1 MSYSR
6 YHSEEPVL
14 IELFEAIRAEG
25 VQLGLQELIASQKAL
40 LFGLG
45 GNSMESIRSL
55 LQMLW
60 LGSKDEYPIFD
71 KCFQRYWDRIKT
83 DLRQLETDPIDQTR
97 SFRAAKADDM
107 PAEREEL
114 KSEESGD
121 LSPPPASEK
130 PSEEATINLPA
141 ASKEAPDTEFQL
153 VHQHD
158 PASPLLLRRSY
169 QHLRSEYPTYAELDL
184 DIGATIKN
192 IAKQGYFD
200 EAVFRPRIQH
210 DLNLLFFIDAGGS
223 MVPQMDFCQRWRKA
237 IHASVRYRIS
247 RTCYFDNVPGSTVFT
262 DMELSEEIPLRRFW
276 GNVPPGRTVA
286 LIISDAGAARG
297 SWDSMRI
304 LDSRDFAR
312 TLMRKGIAQLWLNPM
327 RRDWWKDSSAAKI
340 STMVPKMLSMHQS
353 DLRETIL
360 YINQRLEGGSS

>member
-1 MSYSR
+1 MFDR
-6 YHSEEPVL
+6 HHKEEPAL
-14 IELFEAIRAEG
+14 IGLFNAIRAEG

-45 GNSMESIRSL
+45 GNSMESIRTL

-60 LGSKDEYPIFD
+60 LGSKEEYPIFD
-71 KCFQRYWDRIKT
+71 KCFQRYWERIKA
-83 DLRQLETDPIDQTR
+83 DLKESISWENQTR
-97 SFRAAKADDM
+97 SMRSAGDSEIEIPKMETANSTA
-107 PAEREEL
+107 PSNSTPPPVSE
-114 KSEESGD
+114 KSE
-121 LSPPPASEK
+121 
-130 PSEEATINLPA
+130 EEATINLPA

-158 PASPLLLRRSY
+158 PASPLFLRRNY
-169 QHLRSEYPTYAELDL
+169 QHLRSQYPTYAELDL
-184 DIGATIKN
+184 DVRATIKN

-210 DLNLLFFIDAGGS
+210 DLNLLFFVDAGGS
-223 MVPQMDFCQRWRKA
+223 MVPQMDFCLRWKKA
-237 IHASVRYRIS
+237 IHASVRFRIS
-247 RTCYFDNVPGSTVFT
+247 RTCYFDNVPGTSVFL
-262 DMELSEEIPLRRFW
+262 DPNLKEEIPLRRFW

-286 LIISDAGAARG
+286 LILTDAGAARG

-312 TLMRKGIAQLWLNPM
+312 SLMRKGIAQLWLNPM
-327 RRDWWKDSSAAKI
+327 RRNWWKDSSAAKI

-353 DLRETIL
+353 DIREAIQ
-360 YINQRLEGGSS
+360 YINQRLEGGAP